1 MLVEVFLITFILS
14 AFFSLGGIG
23 SATALI
29 PAMDMLGFGFNFAKA
44 IGLFVNTATTIT
56 ASIMNIKRKVL
67 DFKFAMPLV
76 FSLAITAPIGA
87 YLSKF
92 IPVEIVKA
100 LFALF
105 LLFAGSMIFFSKH
118 EVTKETIS
126 PVFLFLLGSIA
137 GIISGLLGL
146 GGGSILLPILMI
158 LGFDTKK
165 IAITMSFV
173 IPFSTL
179 GAFITY
185 LSFTKM
191 NWLVLSVAAIA
202 AILGGI
208 VGNYVMH
215 FHLNQKQIKRIIA
228 ILMYIIAIKM
238 FYSLTIK

>member
-1 MLVEVFLITFILS
+1 MLIEIFIITFILS
-14 AFFSLGGIG
+14 TFFSLGGIG

-29 PAMDMLGFGFNFAKA
+29 PAMSMLGFSFNFAKA
-44 IGLFVNTATTIT
+44 IGLFVNSATTIT

-67 DFKFAMPLV
+67 DFKFAMPLLI
-76 FSLAITAPIGA
+76 SLAATAPIGA

-92 IPVEIVKA
+92 IPVDFVKA

-105 LLFAGSMIFFSKH
+105 LIISGSLIFFSKN
-118 EVTKETIS
+118 EVIKEYIS
-126 PVFLFLLGSIA
+126 PAILFILGSIA
-137 GIISGLLGL
+137 GVVSGLLGL

-173 IPFSTL
+173 IPFSTFT
-179 GAFITY
+179 AFLTY

-191 NWLVLSVAAIA
+191 NWLVLGVAAIA

-208 VGNYVMH
+208 VGNYIMH
-215 FHLNQKQIKRIIA
+215 FHLNQKQIKKIIA
-228 ILMYIIAIKM
+228 ILMYIIAVKM
-238 FYSLTIK
+238 IYGLVV